1 MKLTLTFTHERSTK
15 NTERFAEDATG
26 TERPAVGTLYILRSA
41 LGVVVPTKL
50 TVTIEEAES

>member
-50 TVTIEEAES
+50 TVTIEEA